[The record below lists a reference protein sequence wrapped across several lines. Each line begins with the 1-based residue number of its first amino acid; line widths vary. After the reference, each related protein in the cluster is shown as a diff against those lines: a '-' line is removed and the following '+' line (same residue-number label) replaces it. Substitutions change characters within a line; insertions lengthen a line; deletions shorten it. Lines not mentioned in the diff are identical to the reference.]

1 MRLKDLFALAFFSFF
16 GVQFANAQSCRDL
29 YKEAKSFEK
38 QGKLEK
44 AKTKYQQVVN
54 CGGKL
59 YYEDSKERIEWIDRI
74 LRKPDPVKPF
84 SISENEVVIPYQ
96 GGQDDHYC

>member
-1 MRLKDLFALAFFSFF
+1 MRLKFLFTLAFFSLW
-16 GVQFANAQSCRDL
+16 GAQLVNAQSCRDL

-54 CGGKL
+54 CGDKL
-59 YYEDSKERIEWIDRI
+59 YYADSKERIEWIDRI
-74 LRKPDPVKPF
+74 LRKPDPIKPF
-84 SISENEVVIPYQ
+84 SISDNEVVIPYQ
-96 GGQDDHYC
+96 GGQNSFCV